1 MDYRFVINYSLSNT
15 KDWLFEKKMSDT
27 FVGIAYLIPNSEIE
41 VFYNQTYESNINS
54 KIDIMRKCF
63 KLNLNKSNFNDI

>member
-1 MDYRFVINYSLSNT
+1 
-15 KDWLFEKKMSDT
+15 MSDT